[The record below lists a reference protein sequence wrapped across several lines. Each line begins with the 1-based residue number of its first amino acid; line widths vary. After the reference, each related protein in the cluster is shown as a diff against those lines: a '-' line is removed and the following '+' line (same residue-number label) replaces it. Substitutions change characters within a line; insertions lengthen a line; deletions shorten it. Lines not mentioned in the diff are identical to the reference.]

1 MKTRVVFRS
10 SSPVNNE
17 WEEGEC
23 GYIDGYLMQND
34 DRAFAVVI
42 KDDGKIVLAH
52 ISVLKALN
60 T

>member
-1 MKTRVVFRS
+1 MKTEVVFRS

-17 WEEGEC
+17 WEEGEH
-23 GYIDGYLMQND
+23 GYIDGYLMQSD
-34 DRAFAVVI
+34 DRAFAVVV